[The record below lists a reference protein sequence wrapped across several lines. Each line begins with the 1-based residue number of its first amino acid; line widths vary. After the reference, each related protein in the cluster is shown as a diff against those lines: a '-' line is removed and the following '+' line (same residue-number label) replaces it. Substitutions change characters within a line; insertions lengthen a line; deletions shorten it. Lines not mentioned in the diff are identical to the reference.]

1 MKDNQ
6 PRHPYCDRKSPGI
19 RIFLRKH
26 CGMFASRKS
35 GLHPLAPSSDQ
46 PSPRGKNHVWRS
58 RKMKSIAGCIFAQ
71 SRPQSA
77 TNDIAAAAFGRK
89 LQAQGRPLSAKS
101 GRSTS
106 HLINPAAYH
115 QLHHGWFQFLF
126 YSIFDCVEF
135 GMQQKLLRKKP
146 QIAWS
151 SISKQSMLRLR
162 FQEQQYLQGK

>member
-89 LQAQGRPLSAKS
+89 LQLKDDRFRPKAVIHAPLHLSQSSRIGLDETSQKS
-101 GRSTS
+101 GNRY
-106 HLINPAAYH
+106 LRN
-115 QLHHGWFQFLF
+115 
-126 YSIFDCVEF
+126 F
-135 GMQQKLLRKKP
+135 GYPTRLKC
-146 QIAWS
+146 
-151 SISKQSMLRLR
+151 SKN
-162 FQEQQYLQGK
+162 